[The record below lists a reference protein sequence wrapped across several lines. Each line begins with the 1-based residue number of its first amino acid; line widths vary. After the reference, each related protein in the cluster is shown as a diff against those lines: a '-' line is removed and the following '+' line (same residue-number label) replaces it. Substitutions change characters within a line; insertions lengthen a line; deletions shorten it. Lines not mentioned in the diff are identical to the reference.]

1 MTQARYFLSHR
12 SGRGEVRALNAW
24 RRLMPFAVAG
34 LALALAACGGSAAP
48 TASSAAPATSAA
60 PSASAAGKPA
70 ASAPAG
76 ASAAAKP
83 AGSASA
89 AAKPSA
95 GAAVPFNYGISTPS
109 PETILAWTAHAQ
121 GFDRQNG
128 IDLSF
133 VNAEGGSKGL
143 QVLLSGQIQAMEVG
157 LAPVVIANSNG
168 AEFRVIDSHANAIPF
183 SMVGAKGITADNA
196 KDKLKGA
203 KLGISTYGSESD
215 VSASIYL
222 DKIGLKRDSDVAVV
236 QIGGTGQRVG
246 AMSSGAIAAAP
257 LLQPDVVTA
266 KTQGFNE
273 LLDLSQ
279 NSAWLFNA
287 AVVSKPYLDAHRDL
301 ELRLLKSLA
310 AGNAYARS
318 HPDDAKK
325 LLASQLKYSDSKLV
339 DAAYQEFMK
348 VSPAD
353 MRPTTEGI
361 QQVLKQV
368 PAVTKDLKLKSTNP
382 NDYVDLSLL
391 DQLK

>member
-1 MTQARYFLSHR
+1 
-12 SGRGEVRALNAW
+12 VRALSAW
-24 RRLMPFAVAG
+24 RGLMPVVVAG
-34 LALALAACGGSAAP
+34 LVLVLAACGGSPAP
-48 TASSAAPATSAA
+48 AASSPAAASA
-60 PSASAAGKPA
+60 SASAAGKPA
-70 ASAPAG
+70 G
-76 ASAAAKP
+76 SAAAKP
-83 AGSASA
+83 ADSAGAAAKSSAAASSGA

-95 GAAVPFNYGISTPS
+95 GAAVPFVYGLSTPS

-128 IDLSF
+128 IDMSF

-168 AEFRVIDSHANAIPF
+168 ADFRVIDSHANAIPF

-222 DKIGLKRDSDVAVV
+222 DKIGLKRDADVAVV
-236 QIGGTGQRVG
+236 QVGGTGQRVA
-246 AMSSGAIAAAP
+246 AMSSGAIVAAP

-266 KTQGFNE
+266 KAQGFNE
-273 LLDLSQ
+273 LLDLSK

-301 ELRLLKSLA
+301 ELSLLKSLA

-325 LLASQLKYSDSKLV
+325 LLASELKYSDPKLV
-339 DAAYQEFMK
+339 DAAYEEFMK

-353 MRPTTEGI
+353 MRPTAEGI

-368 PAVTKDLKLKSTNP
+368 PAVTKDLKLKSTNA